1 MKRHKQKAT
10 YLSSFMAGAD
20 IVEMVYD
27 EPTQHTQLAVFTN
40 GVVSYHE
47 SVTVKGVRLKPLSPQ
62 SDVVRKKVILF
73 PSRATEYGTEAR
85 LIADIQD
92 FIHRYLDISP
102 FFEQIAAYYVLLSW
116 TYDAFNEV
124 PYLRALGDYGS
135 GKTRFLLVIGSLC
148 YKPIFAGGAT
158 TVSPIFRMLDA
169 HRGTLIFD
177 EADFRFS
184 DSTADIVKILNN
196 GYARGF
202 PVLRSEGK
210 GTFEVKTF
218 EVFSP
223 KVIAT
228 RNTFKDKALESR
240 FLVEEMGHRPLR
252 DGIPLS
258 LPPAFETEARELRN
272 QLLWWRFQNYGK
284 QRVVDDTLDRRI
296 QPRLRQIVL
305 PLLSIIHA
313 GDVRSG
319 LEGFIDDYN
328 RDIIAD
334 RGMSWEADAFAA
346 LLACCRSGAREV
358 TVKQITDAYNDEVE
372 EKETISH
379 KKMGWLLRVKLR
391 LKTQR
396 KEHGYVV
403 SLPENQA
410 RIAALSEKLGMG
422 QDESLDDLNVMNVA
436 EGTERETGAEN
447 NSHHASMF

>member
-1 MKRHKQKAT
+1 
-10 YLSSFMAGAD
+10 
-20 IVEMVYD
+20 
-27 EPTQHTQLAVFTN
+27 
-40 GVVSYHE
+40 
-47 SVTVKGVRLKPLSPQ
+47 
-62 SDVVRKKVILF
+62 VILF

-202 PVLRSEGK
+202 PVLRTEGK

-252 DGIPLS
+252 DLS

-305 PLLSIIHA
+305 PLLSIIRA
-313 GDVRSG
+313 NDVRSG
-319 LEGFIDDYN
+319 LEQFVGDYN